1 MKTDNSLLFAAF
13 GFGFGFGMLAGASL
27 FMATADIR
35 EQASNNDA
43 KEVLQ
48 KMSYFKDQ
56 KGNCYAYQPNT
67 PKFSWI
73 PCELTK

>member
-1 MKTDNSLLFAAF
+1 MKTEWSLLFAF
-13 GFGFGFGMLAGASL
+13 FVIGFIVGTGMFLVLADFRDQVA
-27 FMATADIR
+27 
-35 EQASNNDA
+35 NNDA
-43 KEVLQ
+43 KEALE

>member
-1 MKTDNSLLFAAF
+1 MKIEISLLFVAFAF
-13 GFGFGFGMLAGASL
+13 GSISGMGLYL
-27 FMATADIR
+27 ATADIR
-35 EQASNNDA
+35 EQTSNNDA
-43 KEVLQ
+43 KEALE

-56 KGNCYAYQPNT
+56 NGNCYAYEPNT

>member
-1 MKTDNSLLFAAF
+1 MKIEISLLFVTFVF
-13 GFGFGFGMLAGASL
+13 GAVFGTGLYL
-27 FMATADIR
+27 ATADFR
-35 EQASNNDA
+35 EQASNSDA
-43 KEVLQ
+43 KEALQ

-56 KGNCYAYQPNT
+56 NGNCYAYEPNT